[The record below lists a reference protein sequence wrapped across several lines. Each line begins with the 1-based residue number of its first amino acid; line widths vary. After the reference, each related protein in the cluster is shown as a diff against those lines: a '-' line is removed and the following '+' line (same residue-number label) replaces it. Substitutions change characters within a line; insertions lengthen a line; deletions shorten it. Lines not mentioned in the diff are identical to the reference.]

1 MLTTVKVYYRSS
13 VYDSHCPHLKIKM
26 PRLLL
31 ALALSFLPFTVR
43 GAQPL
48 KLWYD
53 QPASKWTE
61 ALPVG
66 NGRMGAMVFSGVE
79 EERIQ
84 FNEETLWT
92 GSPHSYAHPGAV
104 KHLPE
109 IRRLLFA
116 GKQKEAEE
124 LALREFMS
132 VPLRQCSYQPFGDV
146 RLTFPHKE
154 VKNYRRELDLDTAIC
169 TTRYEAGGVTFTR
182 EVFASYPDSV
192 LVVRLT
198 SSEPGK
204 LAFNMALTSPQSHA
218 QPTSASAGTLTITG
232 VTADFPQGDNQ
243 PPGPLKFRAD
253 LILTKTDGERK
264 TDGNQLRIQ
273 NASHATLILSAATS
287 FKNFRDVTANE
298 KTGSWADF
306 GEASKKSYAKL
317 QARHIADHQAL
328 FRRFKLEL
336 GPAPE
341 PELPTDQRLVAAEKK
356 PDPALAA
363 LFAQY
368 GRYLMIASSR
378 PGCQPA
384 NLQGKWNA
392 ELAPPWDSKYT
403 ININYQMNYWLTEPA
418 NLTEC
423 GEPFFAVVNDLRQSG
438 AEVAREHYGAPG
450 WVVHHNFDLWRG
462 AAPINASNHGIWPTG
477 GAWIC
482 QHLWEHFL
490 YTGDMEFLRTT
501 AYPALKGAAEFAAYT
516 LVEDPRD
523 PNHSLIS
530 GPSNSPEQGGLVM
543 GPTMDH
549 QILRELLAN
558 TSDAAQ
564 VLGVDADQQQQWR
577 EVCARIAPL
586 RVGQRGQLQEWLE
599 DRPDPE
605 THHRHVSHLWG
616 LYPGSEITPD
626 TPTFFDAAQ
635 RSLEIRGDGGTG
647 WSIAWKIN
655 LWARLRDGD
664 HAHKMLR
671 TQLSLIDSPLT
682 EYNGGGVYANLFDA
696 HPPFQIDGNF
706 GAASGMCEMLV
717 QSHRTAGGVRLIEL
731 LPALPTAWPTG
742 EVRGL
747 RTRDGFTLDLRWAD
761 GKLQECRVTSTLGKP
776 ARFRCGEQELP
787 LEIASGA
794 KVILNGELQQSSGV
808 VQ

>member
-1 MLTTVKVYYRSS
+1 MFM
-13 VYDSHCPHLKIKM
+13 I
-26 PRLLL
+26 PRPLL
-31 ALALSFLPFTVR
+31 ALLVLLLPCVAS
-43 GAQPL
+43 GAQAL
-48 KLWYD
+48 KIWYD
-53 QPASKWTE
+53 KPASKWTE

-66 NGRMGAMVFSGVE
+66 NGRMAAMVFGGVE

-116 GKQKEAEE
+116 DKQQEAEE

-154 VKNYRRELDLDTAIC
+154 VKNYRRELDLDTAVC
-169 TTRYEAGGVTFTR
+169 TTRYEIDGVTFTR
-182 EVFASYPDSV
+182 EVFASYPDR
-192 LVVRLT
+192 VVVMRL
-198 SSEPGK
+198 SSSKPGK
-204 LAFNMALTSPQSHA
+204 LDLGIGLTSPQPQA

-232 VTADFPQGDNQ
+232 VTADFPQGDEQ
-243 PPGPLKFRAD
+243 PPGPLKFLAN
-253 LILTKTDGERK
+253 LTVSETDGEVEIIG
-264 TDGNQLRIQ
+264 DALHVQ

-287 FKNFRDVTANE
+287 FKSFREVTADAAARSRDVLQAVV
-298 KTGSWADF
+298 KR
-306 GEASKKSYAKL
+306 SYAEL
-317 QARHIADHQAL
+317 HSRHIADHQSL
-328 FRRFKLEL
+328 FRRFTLDL

-341 PELPTDQRLVAAEKK
+341 PDLPTDQRLVAAEKTS
-356 PDPALAA
+356 DPALAA

-403 ININYQMNYWLTEPA
+403 ININYQMNYWLTEPT

-423 GEPFFAVVNDLRQSG
+423 GEPFFAVVSDLRQSG
-438 AEVAREHYGAPG
+438 TEVAREHYGAPG

-462 AAPINASNHGIWPTG
+462 AAPINASDHGIWPTG

-490 YTGDMEFLRTT
+490 YTGDVEFLRTT

-523 PNHSLIS
+523 PQHSLVS

-558 TSDAAQ
+558 TANAAQ
-564 VLGVDADQQQQWR
+564 VLGVDSEEQQHWR
-577 EVCARIAPL
+577 DVRARIAPL

-599 DRPDPE
+599 DRPDPDPR
-605 THHRHVSHLWG
+605 HRHVSHLWG

-626 TPTFFDAAQ
+626 TPKFFDAAQ
-635 RSLEIRGDGGTG
+635 RSLELRGDGGTG

-655 LWARLRDGD
+655 LWARLLDGD

-682 EYNGGGVYANLFDA
+682 EYTGGGVYANLFDA

-706 GAASGMCEMLV
+706 GAASGVCEMLV
-717 QSHRTAGGVRLIEL
+717 QSHRTVNGVRLIEL
-731 LPALPTAWPTG
+731 LPALPSAWPTG

-747 RTRDGFTLDLRWAD
+747 RTRDGFTLDMRWAA

-776 ARFRCGEQELP
+776 ARFRCGEHEEP
-787 LEIASGA
+787 LSIAKGTTVLLDGNCEVE
-794 KVILNGELQQSSGV
+794 KPLVR
-808 VQ
+808 

>member
-1 MLTTVKVYYRSS
+1 MPALCPLCEFNLPSLLFGMFIMLR
-13 VYDSHCPHLKIKM
+13 
-26 PRLLL
+26 RLFALIVLL
-31 ALALSFLPFTVR
+31 IPCVGS
-43 GAQPL
+43 GAQAL

-53 QPASKWTE
+53 KPASKWTE

-66 NGRMGAMVFSGVE
+66 NGRMGAMVFGGVE

-104 KHLPE
+104 QHLPE

-116 GKQKEAEE
+116 GKQQEAEE

-154 VKNYRRELDLDTAIC
+154 VEHYRRELDLDTAIC
-169 TTRYEAGGVTFTR
+169 TTRYEADGVTFTR
-182 EVFASYPDSV
+182 QVFASYPDRV
-192 LVVRLT
+192 VVVRLT
-198 SSEPGK
+198 SSATGK
-204 LAFNMALTSPQSHA
+204 LEFGIGLTSPQPHVR
-218 QPTSASAGTLTITG
+218 PTQVSARSLAFDG
-232 VTADFPQGDNQ
+232 VTGDFPQGDEQ
-243 PPGPLKFRAD
+243 PPGPLKFLAS
-253 LILTKTDGERK
+253 LSISETDGEVE
-264 TDGNQLRIQ
+264 TIDDHLHVQH
-273 NASHATLILSAATS
+273 ASHATLILSATTS
-287 FKNFRDVTANE
+287 FKNFREVTADAAARSRDVLQAAV
-298 KTGSWADF
+298 KR
-306 GEASKKSYAKL
+306 SYAEL
-317 QARHIADHQAL
+317 QSRHTVDHRAL
-328 FRRFKLEL
+328 FRRFTLDL

-341 PELPTDQRLVAAEKK
+341 PDLPTDQRLVAAEKK

-378 PGCQPA
+378 PECQPA

-423 GEPFFAVVNDLRQSG
+423 GEPFFAVVSDLRQSG

-462 AAPINASNHGIWPTG
+462 AAPINASDHGIWPTG

-490 YTGDMEFLRTT
+490 YTGDVEFLRTT
-501 AYPALKGAAEFAAYT
+501 AYPALKGAAEFATYT

-523 PNHSLIS
+523 PNHALIS

-549 QILRELLAN
+549 QILRELLA
-558 TSDAAQ
+558 DAADAAS
-564 VLGVDADQQQQWR
+564 VLGVDGEQRRQWR
-577 EVCARIAPL
+577 EVRARIAPL
-586 RVGQRGQLQEWLE
+586 RVGQRGHLQEWLE
-599 DRPDPE
+599 DRPDPDPR
-605 THHRHVSHLWG
+605 HRHVSHLWG

-626 TPTFFDAAQ
+626 TPKFFDAAQ

-682 EYNGGGVYANLFDA
+682 KYNGGGVYANLFDA

-706 GAASGMCEMLV
+706 GAVSGMCEMLV
-717 QSHRTAGGVRLIEL
+717 QSHRTADGVRLIEL
-731 LPALPTAWPTG
+731 LPALPSAWPTG

-747 RTRDGFTLDLRWAD
+747 RTRDGFTFDLRWAD
-761 GKLQECRVTSTLGKP
+761 AKLQECRVTSTLGKP
-776 ARFRCGEQELP
+776 ARFRCGEKDLP
-787 LEIASGA
+787 LDIAKGA
-794 KVILNGELQQSSGV
+794 KVVLNGELQRSSGD